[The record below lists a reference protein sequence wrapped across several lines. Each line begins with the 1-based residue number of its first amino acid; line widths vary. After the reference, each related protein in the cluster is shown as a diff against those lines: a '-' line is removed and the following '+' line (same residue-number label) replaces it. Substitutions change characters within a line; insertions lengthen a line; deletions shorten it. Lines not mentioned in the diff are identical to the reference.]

1 MQSFVNAFSPETGE
15 IMRQRVGL
23 FVLLLGL
30 ATVAVAQDEVDW
42 QEAVLMFRQRD
53 LAQLQKLSP
62 RSIEGLSLE
71 QRNAVSLAAAQSLSI
86 AEQLQA
92 VGDDRL
98 WEHLAKPLAEESPAE
113 AECRRQWGINVCA
126 AELLRHLAEK
136 RLINDP
142 CLLPCLIEGLSHP
155 DRFSVGQKC
164 FYALTYLTRH
174 RSGEVHWARMVEDRK
189 RQEEITSWWRE
200 WWRTHQG
207 KHPVFDSE
215 VEGRARTE
223 VLEIAKAIE
232 VEVKPCYPELSLFLT
247 PEVLRLEWSARFF
260 RIEYNPRLYALVT
273 PLPVVREDLPWLH
286 ISARLQS
293 QDLSGRLWSQDEAP
307 APPAEL
313 EEHVAKVYS
322 RMLDGTDI
330 VVEVVA
336 ASKDEGLIRDLQSA
350 LATRQCV
357 ATH

>member
-1 MQSFVNAFSPETGE
+1 
-15 IMRQRVGL
+15 MRQRVGL
-23 FVLLLGL
+23 IILLLGL
-30 ATVAVAQDEVDW
+30 GTAGVAQCEGDW
-42 QEAVLMFRQRD
+42 QEAVLMFRQRN

-98 WEHLAKPLAEESPAE
+98 WEHLAKPPAEESPAE
-113 AECRRQWGINVCA
+113 AECRRQWGINMCA

-136 RLINDP
+136 RLVDDP
-142 CLLPCLIEGLSHP
+142 CLLPYLIEGLSHP

-174 RSGEVHWARMVEDRK
+174 RSGEVHWARLVEDRK

-207 KHPVFDSE
+207 KHPVFDVE
-215 VEGRARTE
+215 LEGRARTE
-223 VLEIAKAIE
+223 VLEVARAIE
-232 VEVKPCYPELSLFLT
+232 AEVKPYHPELSMFST
-247 PEVLRLEWSARFF
+247 PEALRLEWSIRFF

-273 PLPVVREDLPWLH
+273 PLPVVRDDLPWLH
-286 ISARLQS
+286 ISARLQN
-293 QDLSGRLWSQDEAP
+293 QDLSGTLWSDDEAP
-307 APPAEL
+307 TPPAEL
-313 EEHVAKVYS
+313 EEHVATVYS
-322 RMLDGTDI
+322 RALDGTDI
-330 VVEVVA
+330 VVEVDV
-336 ASKDEGLIRDLQSA
+336 ASKDERLIRDMQSA
-350 LATRQCV
+350 LATRQCT
-357 ATH
+357 ATD